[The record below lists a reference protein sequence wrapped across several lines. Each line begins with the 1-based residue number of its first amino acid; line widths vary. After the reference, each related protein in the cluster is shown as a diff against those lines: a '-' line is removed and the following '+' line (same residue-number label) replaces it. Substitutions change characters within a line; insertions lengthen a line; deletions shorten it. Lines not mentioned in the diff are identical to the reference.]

1 MDVATDLG
9 LSPAL
14 IASAAAGDRA
24 AFGRI
29 VAEHHD
35 DLVRVAYLVSGDAD
49 LAHDATQAAWTI
61 AWRKL
66 PSLREP
72 EHLRAWLS
80 TIAANEARQLL
91 RRRGRTRVRE
101 IDIALV
107 GDGPTASTAGAGRD
121 ETIDL
126 MRALDR
132 LAGEDRRDP
141 GHALRPRPHVR
152 RRSGGRSGCRRP
164 ASGRVSARAIA
175 RLRKDLGDD

>member
-14 IASAAAGDRA
+14 IASAAAGDRV

-29 VAEHHD
+29 VAQHHD
-35 DLVRVAYLVSGDAD
+35 DLVRIAYLVSGDAD
-49 LAHDATQAAWTI
+49 LAHDATQAAWAI

-80 TIAANEARQLL
+80 KIAANEARQLL

-107 GDGPTASTAGAGRD
+107 GDGPTVSTAGAGRD

-132 LAGEDRRDP
+132 LAGEDRQILAMRFVL
-141 GHALRPRPHVR
+141 GLT
-152 RRSGGRSGCRRP
+152 SEEIGRSIGMSAPGVRSRL
-164 ASGRVSARAIA
+164 ARAIA